1 MELLIACI
9 FQFTTSPNLMSSLPT
24 KVSLS
29 PVRDELFPIVKLT
42 VTDEV
47 RPLGLAKDTLFRLMF
62 VVLLVMLLVFDRLAP
77 FSLYRLLIKAL

>member
-1 MELLIACI
+1 
-9 FQFTTSPNLMSSLPT
+9 MSSLPT

-47 RPLGLAKDTLFRLMF
+47 RPLKAKDTLFRLKF

-77 FSLYRLLIKAL
+77 LVCIDYSLKAL

>member
-47 RPLGLAKDTLFRLMF
+47 RPLGWPKTLYF
-62 VVLLVMLLVFDRLAP
+62 VL
-77 FSLYRLLIKAL
+77 SL